1 MPSDIAVL
9 GLAMGLNIGLESA
22 RTCIRAMTLPQI
34 YAGIIAASTTAT
46 RQR

>member
-9 GLAMGLNIGLESA
+9 GLAMGQTIGPKSA
-22 RTCIRAMTLPQI
+22 RTCIRAVTLPQI
-34 YAGIIAASTTAT
+34 YAGIIAASTTAA